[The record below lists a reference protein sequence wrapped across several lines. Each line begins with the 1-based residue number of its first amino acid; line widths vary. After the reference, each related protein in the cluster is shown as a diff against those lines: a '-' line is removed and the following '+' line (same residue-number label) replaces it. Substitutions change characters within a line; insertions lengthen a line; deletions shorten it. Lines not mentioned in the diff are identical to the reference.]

1 MRLLILFFICSNVVN
16 AQININ
22 DLRNAS
28 KKAQQLINSNNLTDQ
43 EITEG
48 LKEAL
53 SIGIKK
59 SSYSASK
66 KGGFNEN
73 NLIRIPFP
81 NDAIF
86 MKNTLIKIGLKNKVN
101 EFEYKINETA
111 EKACLLSYDVFYNT
125 VIQISFDDALEIL
138 NGEHNAA
145 TNYLRQNSYNQL
157 YNKFIPIVT
166 ESIKSL
172 DLNKYWED
180 LKLNYNKIPLAR
192 KITTDLND
200 FITRKAIDG
209 LFHLIEKEE
218 QNIRENPS
226 ARITDILKRVFN

>member
-1 MRLLILFFICSNVVN
+1 MRLLILFFIFSNVIN

-28 KKAQQLINSNNLTDQ
+28 KKAQQLINSKDLTDQ
-43 EITEG
+43 EITKG

-53 SIGIKK
+53 SIGVKK
-59 SSYSASK
+59 SSNSASK
-66 KGGFNEN
+66 KGGFNKN

-81 NDAIF
+81 KDATL

-101 EFEYKINETA
+101 DFEYKINETA
-111 EKACLLSYDVFYNT
+111 ENACMSSYDVFYNT
-125 VIQISFDDALEIL
+125 VIQISFNDVQEIL
-138 NGEHNAA
+138 NGENNAA

-157 YNKFIPIVT
+157 YKKFLPIVT
-166 ESIKSL
+166 KSIQSL
-172 DLNKYWED
+172 DLTNYWED
-180 LKLNYNKIPLAR
+180 LKKNYNKIPLAR

-209 LFHLIEKEE
+209 LFYLIEKEE
-218 QNIRENPS
+218 QNIRKNPS